1 MKLALQMLLLLLML
15 MLMLM
20 LPLQMLVLML
30 MLAPPPPSLP
40 PARNF
45 PKAALF
51 GLMAATPV
59 VLVVCAQ

>member
-1 MKLALQMLLLLLML
+1 MM
-15 MLMLM
+15 
-20 LPLQMLVLML
+20 VLML

-45 PKAALF
+45 NKAALF